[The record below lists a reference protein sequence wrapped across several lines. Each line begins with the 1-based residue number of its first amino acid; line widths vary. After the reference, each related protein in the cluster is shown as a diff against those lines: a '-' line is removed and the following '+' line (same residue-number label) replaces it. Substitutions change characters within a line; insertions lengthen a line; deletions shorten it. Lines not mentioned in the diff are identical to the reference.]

1 MAVLKVVNYG
11 NPILRKVCEPVKDFT
26 KLNGIVED
34 MFDSMYEAEGIGL
47 AANQVG
53 IDLNLF
59 IIDITHTEE
68 SESTHTFINS
78 SIIETGGDE
87 ELFQEGCLSLPGIA
101 LDVLRPEKVKLRYQT
116 LDEQWHEDEFEGLL
130 ARAIQHEMD
139 HLNGVFIVDR
149 VSELERIQYQKDL
162 KELEK
167 KIKKSYLIRLSI
179 KRGLSF
185 NFLEVK
191 IK

>member
-1 MAVLKVVNYG
+1 MAVLEVVNYG
-11 NPILRKVCEPVKDFT
+11 NPILRKVCETVKDFT
-26 KLNGIVED
+26 KLDSIVND

-68 SESTHTFINS
+68 SESTHTFVNS

-149 VSELERIQYQKDL
+149 VSEVERIQYQKDL
-162 KELEK
+162 KDLE
-167 KIKKSYLIRLSI
+167 IKSKSLISSDLNQ
-179 KRGLSF
+179 KGFVL
-185 NFLEVK
+185 
-191 IK
+191 

>member
-11 NPILRKVCEPVKDFT
+11 NPILRKVCEHVKDFA
-26 KLNGIVED
+26 KLDAIIAD

-68 SESTHTFINS
+68 SDHTYTFINS
-78 SIIETGGDE
+78 SIIETSGDE
-87 ELFQEGCLSLPGIA
+87 KLFQEGCLSLPGIA
-101 LDVLRPEKVKLRYQT
+101 LDVLRPEKVKLKYQT

-149 VSELERIQYQKDL
+149 VSEIERIQYQKDL
-162 KELEK
+162 KELER
-167 KIKKSYLIRLSI
+167 KSKSLISSDLNQKGFI
-179 KRGLSF
+179 L
-185 NFLEVK
+185 
-191 IK
+191 

>member
-1 MAVLKVVNYG
+1 MNVINCLKEN
-11 NPILRKVCEPVKDFT
+11 NPVINKKLKEVSIDEGLDIAKDLFNILNKRKD
-26 KLNGIVED
+26 
-34 MFDSMYEAEGIGL
+34 GIGL

-68 SESTHTFINS
+68 SESTHTFVNS
-78 SIIETGGDE
+78 SIIDTGGDE

-101 LDVLRPEKVKLRYQT
+101 LDILRPEKVKLRYQT

-149 VSELERIQYQKDL
+149 VSEVERIQYQKDL
-162 KELEK
+162 KDLE
-167 KIKKSYLIRLSI
+167 IKSKSLISSDLNQ
-179 KRGLSF
+179 KGFVL
-185 NFLEVK
+185 
-191 IK
+191 

>member
-1 MAVLKVVNYG
+1 MAVLEVVNYG

-78 SIIETGGDE
+78 SIIETGGDK

-116 LDEQWHEDEFEGLL
+116 LDEQWHEDVFEGLL

-149 VSELERIQYQKDL
+149 VGEIERIKYQKELKDLERRSKSLISSNSNQKGFVL
-162 KELEK
+162 
-167 KIKKSYLIRLSI
+167 
-179 KRGLSF
+179 
-185 NFLEVK
+185 
-191 IK
+191 

>member
-1 MAVLKVVNYG
+1 MAKVIDCTKNANTLIHKKLK
-11 NPILRKVCEPVKDFT
+11 KVTVEEGLEIAT
-26 KLNGIVED
+26 KLFQILSKRKD
-34 MFDSMYEAEGIGL
+34 GIGL

-59 IIDITHTEE
+59 IIYITHTDE
-68 SESTHTFINS
+68 SEHTHTFINS

-101 LDVLRPEKVKLRYQT
+101 LDVLRPEKVKLKYQT

-149 VSELERIQYQKDL
+149 VSEIERIQYQKDL
-162 KELEK
+162 KELER
-167 KIKKSYLIRLSI
+167 KSKNLISSDLNQ
-179 KRGLSF
+179 KGFVL
-185 NFLEVK
+185 
-191 IK
+191 

>member
-11 NPILRKVCEPVKDFT
+11 NPILRKVCEPVKDFA
-26 KLNGIVED
+26 KLDGIIAD

-68 SESTHTFINS
+68 SESTHTFVNS
-78 SIIETGGDE
+78 SIIDTGGDE

-149 VSELERIQYQKDL
+149 VSEVERIQYQKDL
-162 KELEK
+162 KDLE
-167 KIKKSYLIRLSI
+167 IKSKSLISSDLNQ
-179 KRGLSF
+179 KGFVL
-185 NFLEVK
+185 
-191 IK
+191 

>member
-1 MAVLKVVNYG
+1 MSVLNVVHYG
-11 NPILRKVCEPVKDFT
+11 NPILRKVCEPVIDF
-26 KLNGIVED
+26 LNIDSIVND

-68 SESTHTFINS
+68 EEDTHVFINS
-78 SIIETGGDE
+78 SIIETSGDE
-87 ELFQEGCLSLPGIA
+87 DLFQEGCLSLPGIA
-101 LDVLRPEKVKLRYQT
+101 LDVSRPEKVKLRYQT
-116 LDEQWHEDEFEGLL
+116 MDEQWHEDEFDGLL

-139 HLNGVFIVDR
+139 HLNGIFIVDR
-149 VSELERIQYQKDL
+149 VSEIERIKYQADL

-167 KIKKSYLIRLSI
+167 KSKGLISSKKKKKGFVL
-179 KRGLSF
+179 
-185 NFLEVK
+185 
-191 IK
+191 

>member
-1 MAVLKVVNYG
+1 MAILEVVNYG

-26 KLNGIVED
+26 NLDSIVDD

-68 SESTHTFINS
+68 TESTHTFVNS

-101 LDVLRPEKVKLRYQT
+101 LNVLRPEKVKLRYQT

-162 KELEK
+162 KDLER
-167 KIKKSYLIRLSI
+167 KSKSLISSDLNQ
-179 KRGLSF
+179 KGFVL
-185 NFLEVK
+185 
-191 IK
+191 

>member
-11 NPILRKVCEPVKDFT
+11 NPILRKVCESVEDFT
-26 KLNGIVED
+26 KLDSIVDD

-68 SESTHTFINS
+68 SESTHTFVNS

-149 VSELERIQYQKDL
+149 VSEVERIQYQKDL
-162 KELEK
+162 KDLE
-167 KIKKSYLIRLSI
+167 IKSKSLISSDLDQ
-179 KRGLSF
+179 KGFVL
-185 NFLEVK
+185 
-191 IK
+191 